1 MAKGG
6 AERMASTVLITR
18 ELPKSV
24 LARIAEFCDY
34 RIGVAEGSIS
44 RQDLLAGVADVDGL
58 ICQLTDTID
67 QQVIDAG
74 KRLKV
79 IANVAVGYNNIDLD
93 AAAKRGIAVT
103 NTPDVLTDATADL
116 TWALILSVTRRV
128 IEADAFLRAGLF
140 NGWDFE
146 MLLGTGLNGK
156 TLGVIGYG
164 RIGHAVARRA
174 AGFGLNIQYCNRED
188 IAFRDDQKYVSLF
201 SSRQPLNA
209 PFNQSA
215 HLDGQAARHVPFHDL
230 IETSDIV
237 SIHVPL
243 AATTRHLIDRQVLRR
258 MKPGAFLINT
268 ARGPIVDEQALVE
281 ALESGWIAGAG
292 LDVFEEEP
300 RVASGLLP
308 LKNVVLLPH
317 IGSATHETRT
327 AMARLA
333 AENVLDVLGGRM
345 PRNRVN

>member
-1 MAKGG
+1 
-6 AERMASTVLITR
+6 MASTVLITR

-24 LARIAEFCDY
+24 LARMAEFCDY
-34 RIGVAEGSIS
+34 RIGVVEGSIS
-44 RQDLLAGVADVDGL
+44 RQDLLEGVANVEGL
-58 ICQLTDTID
+58 ICQLTDKID

-74 KRLKV
+74 KSLKV

-93 AAAKRGIAVT
+93 AATKRGIVVT

-128 IEADAFLRAGLF
+128 VEADAFLRAGLF
-140 NGWDFE
+140 TGWDFE
-146 MLLGTGLNGK
+146 MLLGTGLTGK
-156 TLGVIGYG
+156 MLGIIGYG

-188 IAFRDDQKYVSLF
+188 IAFRDDQKYRSLF
-201 SSRQPLNA
+201 KSRQPVNV

-215 HLDGQAARHVPFHDL
+215 HHDGQVARHVPFHDL

-243 AATTRHLIDRQVLRR
+243 APTTRHLIDRNVLRR

-300 RVASGLLP
+300 IVAPGLLP
-308 LKNVVLLPH
+308 LRNVVLLPH